1 MDTKE
6 AAAALGTNPRRLRI
20 FLRSG
25 YSTFVPVG
33 SGARYDFTAKEMPTL
48 AKRFSEWSSAETKS
62 VGTPAPKKPRTTP
75 KPDVQRAKDRRVWDQ
90 EGDVVLPDIRDPR
103 VRARVRAD
111 AEAAENRLATLLV
124 SKGMH
129 VLQGYTTTGKRAS

>member
-6 AAAALGTNPRRLRI
+6 VAAALGTSPRRLRI

-48 AKRFSEWSSAETKS
+48 AKRFAEWSSAETKPS
-62 VGTPAPKKPRTTP
+62 TPAPKKKPRTTP
-75 KPDVQRAKDRRVWDQ
+75 KPDVQRAKDRRVWER
-90 EGDVVLPDIRDPR
+90 EGDVVLPDIRNPR

-129 VLQGYTTTGKRAS
+129 VLQGYTPTGKKAS